1 MDERRRRALG
11 PRPASA
17 DDILRESEAFFMGR
31 GNVHESL
38 ARFARAMRQERIPF
52 VIVGGMALNLHGSPA
67 KRSTSACS

>member
-1 MDERRRRALG
+1 
-11 PRPASA
+11 
-17 DDILRESEAFFMGR
+17 MGR